1 MRISKGIL
9 SFETLRA
16 ARTRGV
22 QASDRNLTRF
32 ARSKA
37 FIPSV
42 YKRQYACQRLKSAL
56 AASSSSVGA
65 SPPSS
70 SSLPAPVL
78 SCRQV
83 RRSFSGAD
91 LVAGKADEAV
101 GLSPGN
107 EDNAAS
113 CPRCPEKPC
122 CLLYTEGMRGIFPGV
137 HAAGRQDPDSFRLQ
151 RKPKGKRSFPFGN
164 PFGWGKQGRGAVFR
178 PSPVSSGLSA
188 GCGSDSGSRSGFGSG
203 CGSHS
208 DSRSGSDCGSS
219 HSGSG
224 SDSGSSWRVPPFFF
238 GIAGYS
244 ARKRAG
250 TFRKSQ
256 KSPGN
261 SRKKQLTS
269 AVPPAILTRQNKEG
283 RCIRLTSRVTQRG
296 QER

>member
-9 SFETLRA
+9 SFETLYA

-78 SCRQV
+78 SCWQV

-122 CLLYTEGMRGIFPGV
+122 CLLYTEGIKGRKHGKGPGGDSGPCRVEGCGGTPRGKT
-137 HAAGRQDPDSFRLQ
+137 A
-151 RKPKGKRSFPFGN
+151 RS
-164 PFGWGKQGRGAVFR
+164 R
-178 PSPVSSGLSA
+178 PSGDGTGARRRTGGGKLAALRPGPGGGRRKEGKKQKETAQFSA
-188 GCGSDSGSRSGFGSG
+188 HSRGKVT
-203 CGSHS
+203 
-208 DSRSGSDCGSS
+208 
-219 HSGSG
+219 
-224 SDSGSSWRVPPFFF
+224 WMRVPWP
-238 GIAGYS
+238 GALVRWMS
-244 ARKRAG
+244 PWWRA
-250 TFRKSQ
+250 TAC
-256 KSPGN
+256 
-261 SRKKQLTS
+261 LTMERPRP
-269 AVPPAILTRQNKEG
+269 VPPEALEWLLSTR
-283 RCIRLTSRVTQRG
+283 
-296 QER
+296 